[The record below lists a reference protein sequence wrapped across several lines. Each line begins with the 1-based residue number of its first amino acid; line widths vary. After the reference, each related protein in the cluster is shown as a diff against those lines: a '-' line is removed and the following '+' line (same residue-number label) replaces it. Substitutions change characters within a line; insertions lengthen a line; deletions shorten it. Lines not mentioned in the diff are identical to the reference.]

1 MRRSGRWG
9 VVVVLAALAAGWHYR
24 DRLQALAGKA
34 PAGAV
39 APAARPVPQDTPD
52 VLYTWVDDKGVT
64 HFEQQPGKGKPV
76 AYDGSRITPLAP
88 ADPAQVERL
97 RQAAEGLPASAPS
110 AAPASPAGTL
120 HRLREELATKAR
132 ALREQRAAQRDF

>member
-24 DRLQALAGKA
+24 DRLQALAG
-34 PAGAV
+34 V
-39 APAARPVPQDTPD
+39 APGGTAAQAARPVPQDAPD

-64 HFEQQPGKGKPV
+64 HFEQRPGKGKPV

-88 ADPAQVERL
+88 ADPAQAERL
-97 RQAAEGLPASAPS
+97 RQAAEGMPAATSS
-110 AAPASPAGTL
+110 TAPASPAGTL